1 MQLILLLVSDQNP
14 RGATELGSGRIE
26 RAGGDQGIA
35 GEPKPFAGGKSGLQR
50 AGRSLTATRGDP
62 RESATETTPPMA
74 GDPRGVVRD
83 DARGGSGKV
92 EIVG

>member
-1 MQLILLLVSDQNP
+1 M
-14 RGATELGSGRIE
+14 EH
-26 RAGGDQGIA
+26 AGGGQGIA
-35 GEPKPFAGGKSGLQR
+35 GERQLFAGGKSGLHR

-74 GDPRGVVRD
+74 ADPRGVVRD
-83 DARGGSGKV
+83 DAWGGSGKV